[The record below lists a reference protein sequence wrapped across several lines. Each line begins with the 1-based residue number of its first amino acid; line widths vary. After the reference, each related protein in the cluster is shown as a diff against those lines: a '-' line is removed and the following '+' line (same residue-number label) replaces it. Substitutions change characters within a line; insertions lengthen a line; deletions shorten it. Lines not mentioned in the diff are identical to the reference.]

1 MTSGG
6 DAVPRHLQQESG
18 VSPRP
23 PLIRVVFQMRKERSG
38 RAKTVPSRL
47 SGPGPAP
54 STGQELQLESGCA
67 AGSGSAAA
75 ALLDPGPD
83 TLPPLC
89 SVPASHQAP
98 AHTTTG

>member
-6 DAVPRHLQQESG
+6 DAVPRHLQRSQESLRA
-18 VSPRP
+18 PH
-23 PLIRVVFQMRKERSG
+23 RVVFQMRKERSG

-47 SGPGPAP
+47 GGPGPAP
-54 STGQELQLESGCA
+54 SSGQELPLESGCA

-75 ALLDPGPD
+75 AALQPGPD